1 MQTIP
6 QNLPTDPIY
15 DLQSHWSHLQEP
27 HLLKKKKNYEVEYDF
42 IEEKSSISGKDWDKS
57 NSSAVKTEND
67 LKNRYPDVLA
77 LEESRVKLITDD
89 EDKQDYIN
97 ANFIRNYLGDKI
109 GYISTQGP
117 LNSTIQDFWRMIWQE
132 KVTVLVMLTKE
143 FENGVNKSARYWPSN
158 RSIMFGNFQITVL
171 STEKDPITGDDL
183 LIRKLIVKNSKEL
196 DEPEREVIHFQYTG
210 WPDHGLPPQSRSHH
224 FLHLL
229 SLVDNA
235 IAEKGGLICIHCSA
249 GIGRSGTFC
258 TIHMNVHIL
267 RDYLEKYKI
276 LPPISVVNTVL
287 DLRKQR
293 HGMVQTKEQFL
304 FCYQIIVEEYNR
316 LKEIEKKFRNS
327 NEDSQQPVQNNNE
340 IKHVINE

>member
-1 MQTIP
+1 LVSLTRTTSP
-6 QNLPTDPIY
+6 
-15 DLQSHWSHLQEP
+15 E
-27 HLLKKKKNYEVEYDF
+27 KKKNYEVEYDF

-267 RDYLEKYKI
+267 RDHLEKCKI
-276 LPPISVVNTVL
+276 LPPISVVATVL

-316 LKEIEKKFRNS
+316 LKEIEKKLRNS
-327 NEDSQQPVQNNNE
+327 NEDSQPAENNND
-340 IKHVINE
+340 IKHVTKE

>member
-1 MQTIP
+1 MLIGLTYLINIP
-6 QNLPTDPIY
+6 R
-15 DLQSHWSHLQEP
+15 
-27 HLLKKKKNYEVEYDF
+27 KKKKNYEVEYDY
-42 IEEKSSISGKDWDKS
+42 IEEKSAISGKDWDKS
-57 NSSAVKTEND
+57 NCSAIKTEND

-316 LKEIEKKFRNS
+316 LKEIEKKLRNS
-327 NEDSQQPVQNNNE
+327 NEDSHSHSNSQQPPVQNNNE
-340 IKHVINE
+340 IKHVTND

>member
-1 MQTIP
+1 LVSLTRTTSP
-6 QNLPTDPIY
+6 Q
-15 DLQSHWSHLQEP
+15 
-27 HLLKKKKNYEVEYDF
+27 KKKNYEVEYDF

-77 LEESRVKLITDD
+77 LEESRVKLNTDD
-89 EDKQDYIN
+89 EEKSDYIN
-97 ANFIRNYLGDKI
+97 ANFIKNYRGDKI

-117 LNSTIQDFWRMIWQE
+117 LNSTVQDFWRMIWQE

-143 FENGVNKSARYWPSN
+143 YENGVNKSAKYWPSN
-158 RSIMFGNFQITVL
+158 KSIIFGNFQITII
-171 STEKDPITGDDL
+171 SMEKDPNTGDDL
-183 LIRKLIVKNSKEL
+183 IIRKFIIKNSKEL
-196 DEPEREVIHFQYTG
+196 DEPEREIIHFQYTG
-210 WPDHGLPPQSRSHH
+210 WPDHGLPPQSRSHY
-224 FLHLL
+224 FLNLL

-267 RDYLEKYKI
+267 RDYLEKNKI
-276 LPPISVVNTVL
+276 LPPISVVATVL

-316 LKEIEKKFRNS
+316 LKEIEKKLRNS
-327 NEDSQQPVQNNNE
+327 NEDSQPAENNND
-340 IKHVINE
+340 IKHVTKE

>member
-1 MQTIP
+1 LVSLTRTTSP
-6 QNLPTDPIY
+6 
-15 DLQSHWSHLQEP
+15 E
-27 HLLKKKKNYEVEYDF
+27 KKKNYEVEYDF

-316 LKEIEKKFRNS
+316 LKEIEKK
-327 NEDSQQPVQNNNE
+327 V
-340 IKHVINE
+340 